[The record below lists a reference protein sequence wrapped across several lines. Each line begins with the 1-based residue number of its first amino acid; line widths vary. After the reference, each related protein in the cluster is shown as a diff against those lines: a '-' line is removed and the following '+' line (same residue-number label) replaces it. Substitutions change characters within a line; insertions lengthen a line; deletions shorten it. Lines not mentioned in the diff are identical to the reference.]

1 MPLTQ
6 NGTMSTLAEQLGA
19 IADTLTSGQV
29 QSILEDAAQPVL
41 EQMRQ
46 NASSDPRPKTGR
58 LRAAINTGNASNAGV
73 RLSITI
79 GIHRKDWSGG
89 DEYYPAYVE
98 FGHGG
103 PRPAAPH
110 PFIRPAID
118 SAGEESL
125 NRLVD
130 NISKIIK

>member
-1 MPLTQ
+1 MPLTM
-6 NGTMSTLAEQLGA
+6 NGTMATLADQLGA
-19 IADTLTSGQV
+19 VADTLTGGQA
-29 QSILEDAAQPVL
+29 QTILEDAAQPVL

-46 NASSDPRPKTGR
+46 NASSDPRPKSGR
-58 LRAAINTGNASNAGV
+58 LRSAINTGNATNAGG

-79 GIHRKDWSGG
+79 GIHKKDWSG
-89 DEYYPAYVE
+89 DDYYPAYVE

-103 PRPAAPH
+103 PRPAPPH

-118 SAGEESL
+118 SAGEESM

-130 NISKIIK
+130 ALSRLIK

>member
-1 MPLTQ
+1 MPLTM
-6 NGTMSTLAEQLGA
+6 NSTMVTLSADLQAAADVLTGA
-19 IADTLTSGQV
+19 QAQAM
-29 QSILEDAAQPVL
+29 LEDAARPVL

-58 LRAAINTGNASNAGV
+58 LRGAINTGTASTAGG

-79 GIHRKDWSGG
+79 GIHRKDWSG
-89 DEYYPAYVE
+89 DPYYPAYVE

-103 PRPAAPH
+103 PRPAPPH

-118 SAGEESL
+118 AAGEEAL
-125 NRLVD
+125 NRLVR
-130 NISKIIK
+130 NLQNLIK